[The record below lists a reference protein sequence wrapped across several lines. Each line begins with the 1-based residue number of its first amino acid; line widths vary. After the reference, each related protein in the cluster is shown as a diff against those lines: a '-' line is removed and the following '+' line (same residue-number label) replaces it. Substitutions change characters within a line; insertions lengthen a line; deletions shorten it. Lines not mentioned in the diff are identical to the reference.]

1 MLVPQGDGS
10 FPTPVSTSGVAC
22 GCRVAV
28 YRANTW
34 TTRSFRRP
42 DALESESS
50 TVIGRLHARMTN
62 KSLTLHIVSVVR
74 AGAAPAH
81 ANGDAHDA
89 RANDQQATDRD

>member
-1 MLVPQGDGS
+1 
-10 FPTPVSTSGVAC
+10 
-22 GCRVAV
+22 
-28 YRANTW
+28 
-34 TTRSFRRP
+34 
-42 DALESESS
+42 
-50 TVIGRLHARMTN
+50 MTN